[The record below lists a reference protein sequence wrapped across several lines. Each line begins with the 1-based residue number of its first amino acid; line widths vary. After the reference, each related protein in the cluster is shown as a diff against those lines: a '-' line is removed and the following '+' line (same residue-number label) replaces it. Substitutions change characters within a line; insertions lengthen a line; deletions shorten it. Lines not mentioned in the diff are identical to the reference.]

1 MSSDILVADASG
13 LSPRAHIAL
22 LTLQLRAALREAE
35 EAELAEEEW
44 DADAAT
50 AHLRVRLQPL
60 VDERGAALDDDLAR
74 ARAEAAARI
83 ESVRAVLDEAPPR
96 DQVRSAAPLD
106 DDAHLLDLVEASYV
120 VEVTAVVIDRPLIDR
135 PLIDRPLIDR
145 PRIDEVALVA
155 VPTIVDV
162 PSAFAAPVIALP
174 VADRHQSTRPPM
186 IGPSFA
192 PPVADRT
199 IADVEPIVPSGLRS
213 AEHLNAAWGRPS
225 TSAAPLT
232 ADDVRAIVAELL
244 AETTARHTAPLPVAT
259 DPEAFSRAFA
269 SAFGAA
275 LGAALD
281 ERLVRLPYGAPLG
294 TPRYVAPSPKR
305 SFWANMW
312 HADVMMSLLA
322 AVIVLVVL
330 IAWST

>member
-120 VEVTAVVIDRPLIDR
+120 VEVTAVVIDRPLS
-135 PLIDRPLIDR
+135 L
-145 PRIDEVALVA
+145 
-155 VPTIVDV
+155 
-162 PSAFAAPVIALP
+162 S
-174 VADRHQSTRPPM
+174 
-186 IGPSFA
+186 
-192 PPVADRT
+192 
-199 IADVEPIVPSGLRS
+199 
-213 AEHLNAAWGRPS
+213 
-225 TSAAPLT
+225 
-232 ADDVRAIVAELL
+232 
-244 AETTARHTAPLPVAT
+244 
-259 DPEAFSRAFA
+259 
-269 SAFGAA
+269 
-275 LGAALD
+275 
-281 ERLVRLPYGAPLG
+281 
-294 TPRYVAPSPKR
+294 YV
-305 SFWANMW
+305 
-312 HADVMMSLLA
+312 L
-322 AVIVLVVL
+322 
-330 IAWST
+330 